1 MDFSRPAT
9 TEHLDL
15 GRLGEAYAA
24 AYLEQ
29 LGYYLVAANFALPV
43 GRNLRGA
50 TVNAEIDLV
59 AYEGETLCFI
69 EVKTRSSDRFAP
81 PQVNV
86 DRRKQRQITRA
97 AKAYRR
103 MLGLQNV
110 AIRFDVVTVVM
121 ADGARPT
128 SPQIELLRNFWTEA
142 SIRKRRWEYHY
153 YD

>member
-1 MDFSRPAT
+1 
-9 TEHLDL
+9 
-15 GRLGEAYAA
+15 
-24 AYLEQ
+24 
-29 LGYYLVAANFALPV
+29 
-43 GRNLRGA
+43 
-50 TVNAEIDLV
+50 
-59 AYEGETLCFI
+59 
-69 EVKTRSSDRFAP
+69 
-81 PQVNV
+81 
-86 DRRKQRQITRA
+86 
-97 AKAYRR
+97 